1 MNYKIAASILM
12 LLALSW
18 PSVGTDY
25 LYLGNGSRHQIIN
38 LDAGAKMLDQNVQ
51 FTRSGF
57 AAPNMP
63 QPMALSPNMMIT
75 QARKLMDESGAARN
89 ESISARDEARATN
102 EEVKALLE
110 KNEENEKKIQSLL
123 MNAEASAAKAA
134 QAEVFFNKTD
144 EAYRKTL
151 VLSAEAKKN
160 ETLMK
165 SILAEAKGYA
175 DSSAESAAQA
185 RESQNRTYLL
195 HNKTAVIFSQSTEV
209 YNNMTL
215 LEKEVQTNS
224 DNIRTWMNETM
235 P

>member
-1 MNYKIAASILM
+1 MNPKIAVSILI

-18 PSVGTDY
+18 PSAGTDS
-25 LYLGNGSRHQIIN
+25 LYLGNGTRHQIIN

-63 QPMALSPNMMIT
+63 QPMALSSNMMIT
-75 QARKLMDESGAARN
+75 QARKLMDEAGAARN
-89 ESISARDEARATN
+89 ESVSARDEARATN

-151 VLSAEAKKN
+151 VLSAEAK
-160 ETLMK
+160 
-165 SILAEAKGYA
+165 GYA
-175 DSSAESAAQA
+175 DSSAESAVQA
-185 RESQNRTYLL
+185 SESQNRTNLL
-195 HNKTAVIFSQSTEV
+195 YNETAVIFSQSMAV